1 MKTNDMSSI
10 KLARKD
16 LISVTIVIVLI
27 VLASNKYG
35 IIPVLKG
42 LGIFTAILMFNL
54 AVIRVYQE
62 CMAYLKTK
70 SWKIGPLY
78 ALFLVMLVIGIP
90 LMFVLYLKDTYLTFG
105 VILSV
110 VVLGGLLLYSLV
122 GKVFR

>member
-1 MKTNDMSSI
+1 MKTNEMSSI
-10 KLARKD
+10 KLERKD

-70 SWKIGPLY
+70 SWKISPLY

-110 VVLGGLLLYSLV
+110 VVLGGLLIYSLV

>member
-1 MKTNDMSSI
+1 MKTNEMSLI

-16 LISVTIVIVLI
+16 LISVTMVIVLI

-35 IIPVLKG
+35 IIPILKG
-42 LGIFTAILMFNL
+42 LGILTAILMFNL
-54 AVIRVYQE
+54 AVIRVYHE
-62 CMAYLKTK
+62 CMGYLETK
-70 SWKIGPLY
+70 SWKISPLY

-90 LMFVLYLKDTYLTFG
+90 LMFVFYLKDTYLTLG

>member
-1 MKTNDMSSI
+1 MKTNEMSLI

-35 IIPVLKG
+35 IIPILKG

-54 AVIRVYQE
+54 AVIRVYHE

-70 SWKIGPLY
+70 SWKISPLY

-90 LMFVLYLKDTYLTFG
+90 LMFVLYLKDTYLTLG